1 MVHRECSLEGLRR
14 TRAAAGAHRPGSTMS
29 AAALTPAISA
39 PSDAVSAAAA
49 AAAAAAAMPSGPQN
63 GEKIILAYRH
73 AEGYT
78 NAVRRY
84 DSKPHPCASLT
95 SSIRFDTIRAYPTA
109 CVPVRVHVFCRSVWI
124 DVAQAGAH
132 VRLAV
137 MGRGNAT
144 KDRA

>member
-14 TRAAAGAHRPGSTMS
+14 TRAAAGAHRPGSTVS
-29 AAALTPAISA
+29 ADALTATSA
-39 PSDAVSAAAA
+39 TPSDAVSVAAA

-84 DSKPHPCASLT
+84 DSPRLL
-95 SSIRFDTIRAYPTA
+95 
-109 CVPVRVHVFCRSVWI
+109 VPVCFFL
-124 DVAQAGAH
+124 QELT
-132 VRLAV
+132 RL
-137 MGRGNAT
+137 GQ
-144 KDRA
+144 